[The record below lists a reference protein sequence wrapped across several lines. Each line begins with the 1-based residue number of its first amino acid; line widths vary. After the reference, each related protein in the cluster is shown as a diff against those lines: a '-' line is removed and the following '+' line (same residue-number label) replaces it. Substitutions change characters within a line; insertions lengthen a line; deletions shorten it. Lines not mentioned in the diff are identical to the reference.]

1 MVVTPEQL
9 SNWIKSGKKIIAVDL
24 RSSQLQKTDPLLG
37 LQAIMANTNVIPKTR
52 DNLIL
57 ICQYGIVTEG
67 LILEKKLTNTY
78 SLLGG
83 SEAWNHFYESN
94 LDFSQYSRQVV
105 LPEIGIEG
113 QNKIKNSSIAIIG
126 MGGLG
131 CPAAQSLVASGVGH
145 LKIIDND
152 KIEITNLHRQPLYD
166 QNDLGSLKV
175 AVSKRKLEKLNE
187 NIVIETF
194 NCFFD
199 KSNAIDILKNTDI
212 VIDATDNYRSRAIID
227 NASKKLGI
235 PMIYGGVYRFEGH
248 ISVFNYNEGP
258 SFKEIFPDS
267 NEKENDCDTA
277 GILGMLPSIIGN
289 IQALEAIKIIVGID
303 NNLSGK
309 LLIYNILTHQITK
322 IEL

>member
-1 MVVTPEQL
+1 
-9 SNWIKSGKKIIAVDL
+9 
-24 RSSQLQKTDPLLG
+24 
-37 LQAIMANTNVIPKTR
+37 MANTNDSKTR
-52 DNLIL
+52 DNLTL

-175 AVSKRKLEKLNE
+175 AVSKRTLEKLNE

-227 NASKKLGI
+227 NASKIRDTNDLWGL
-235 PMIYGGVYRFEGH
+235 YRFEGH

>member
-1 MVVTPEQL
+1 MSVWYCDRRF
-9 SNWIKSGKKIIAVDL
+9 NF
-24 RSSQLQKTDPLLG
+24 R
-37 LQAIMANTNVIPKTR
+37 
-52 DNLIL
+52 
-57 ICQYGIVTEG
+57 
-67 LILEKKLTNTY
+67 KKLTNTY

-105 LPEIGIEG
+105 LPEIGIKG

-152 KIEITNLHRQPLYD
+152 IIEISNLHRQPLYD

-175 AVSKRKLEKLNE
+175 LVSKKKLEKLNE

-212 VIDATDNYRSRAIID
+212 VIDATDNYRSRVIID
-227 NASKKLGI
+227 IASKKLGI
-235 PMIYGGVYRFEGH
+235 PMIYGGLYRFEGH
-248 ISVFNYNEGP
+248 VSVFNYNEGP

>member
-1 MVVTPEQL
+1 MTVTPEQL
-9 SNWIKSGKKIIAVDL
+9 LIWIKSGKKIIAVDL
-24 RSSQLQKTDPLLG
+24 RPSQFQNTDPLFG
-37 LQAIMANTNVIPKTR
+37 LQTVIRNTNVIPKTKN
-52 DNLIL
+52 NLIL

-83 SEAWNHFYESN
+83 SEAWNHFYKNNS
-94 LDFSQYSRQVV
+94 DFSQYSRQII
-105 LPEIGIEG
+105 LPELGIEG

-131 CPAAQSLVASGVGH
+131 CPAAQSLIASGIGH

-152 KIEITNLHRQPLYD
+152 KIEISNLHRQPLYD

-175 AVSKRKLEKLNE
+175 LVSQKKLKKLNK
-187 NIVIETF
+187 NIVIEPF
-194 NCFFD
+194 DCFFD
-199 KSNAIDILKNTDI
+199 ESNALDILKNIDI
-212 VIDATDNYRSRAIID
+212 IIDATDNYISRVIID

-235 PMIYGGVYRFEGH
+235 PMIYGGLYRFEGH
-248 ISVFNYNEGP
+248 VSVFNYGKGP
-258 SFKEIFPDS
+258 SFKEVFPDS

-277 GILGMLPSIIGN
+277 GTLGMLPSIIGN
-289 IQALEAIKIIVGID
+289 IQALEAIKIIVGIH

-309 LLIYNILTHQITK
+309 LLIYDILSHQITK

>member
-1 MVVTPEQL
+1 M
-9 SNWIKSGKKIIAVDL
+9 
-24 RSSQLQKTDPLLG
+24 
-37 LQAIMANTNVIPKTR
+37 
-52 DNLIL
+52 
-57 ICQYGIVTEG
+57 
-67 LILEKKLTNTY
+67 
-78 SLLGG
+78 
-83 SEAWNHFYESN
+83 
-94 LDFSQYSRQVV
+94 
-105 LPEIGIEG
+105 
-113 QNKIKNSSIAIIG
+113 
-126 MGGLG
+126 
-131 CPAAQSLVASGVGH
+131 
-145 LKIIDND
+145 
-152 KIEITNLHRQPLYD
+152 
-166 QNDLGSLKV
+166 
-175 AVSKRKLEKLNE
+175 
-187 NIVIETF
+187 
-194 NCFFD
+194 
-199 KSNAIDILKNTDI
+199 KNTDI

>member
-1 MVVTPEQL
+1 ME
-9 SNWIKSGKKIIAVDL
+9 SF
-24 RSSQLQKTDPLLG
+24 
-37 LQAIMANTNVIPKTR
+37 
-52 DNLIL
+52 
-57 ICQYGIVTEG
+57 
-67 LILEKKLTNTY
+67 
-78 SLLGG
+78 
-83 SEAWNHFYESN
+83 FYESN

-175 AVSKRKLEKLNE
+175 AVSKKKLEKLNE

-212 VIDATDNYRSRAIID
+212 VIDATDNYRSRMIID
-227 NASKKLGI
+227 NRFKKI
-235 PMIYGGVYRFEGH
+235 R
-248 ISVFNYNEGP
+248 
-258 SFKEIFPDS
+258 DT
-267 NEKENDCDTA
+267 NDLWGCI
-277 GILGMLPSIIGN
+277 GLKVMFQYLIIMKV
-289 IQALEAIKIIVGID
+289 QALRKFFPIQMRKKMTVTQQGF
-303 NNLSGK
+303 
-309 LLIYNILTHQITK
+309 
-322 IEL
+322 